1 MNSIL
6 NIFNYLVKLNN
17 NIIKNNKILH
27 YKEINILNI
36 INQFNKF

>member
-1 MNSIL
+1 MNNIL

-17 NIIKNNKILH
+17 NIIKNNKILL
-27 YKEINILNI
+27 YKKINILNI